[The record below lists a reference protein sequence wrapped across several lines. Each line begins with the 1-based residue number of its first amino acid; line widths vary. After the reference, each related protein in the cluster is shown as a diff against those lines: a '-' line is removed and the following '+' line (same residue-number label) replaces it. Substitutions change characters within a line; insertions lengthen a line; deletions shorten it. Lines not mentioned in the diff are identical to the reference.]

1 MHDRRYTALG
11 ASPVIVLNDVTKV
24 YEIGKTRLKAL
35 NRINLEVMPGE
46 FCLIVGRSGSGK
58 STLLNMLAGLERPT
72 SGKIIVAG
80 RHIERMTEKK
90 LVSFRLA
97 NIGFVFQSFN
107 LFAAHTA
114 IENVAMPLMYRG
126 MNRRRR
132 TILAKDMLEAVGL
145 SSHADHLPGQMS
157 GGQQQRVGIARALV
171 TKPRILFA
179 DEPTGNLD
187 LRTSREILSLIRGI
201 CRERATTLVMVTHDP
216 EIADHADRIITL
228 LDGQITGNTVNQT
241 PLDF

>member
-1 MHDRRYTALG
+1 MG

-35 NRINLEVMPGE
+35 DRINLEVMPGE

-72 SGKIIVAG
+72 SGRIVVAG

-157 GGQQQRVGIARALV
+157 GGQQQRIAIARALV

-187 LRTSREILSLIRGI
+187 TVAGAEIMNLFSKINKEKGI
-201 CRERATTLVMVTHDP
+201 TILQVTHSHKC
-216 EIADHADRIITL
+216 AAYGDRVVEL
-228 LDGQITGNTVNQT
+228 VNGMTNIQNNNE
-241 PLDF
+241 